1 MNKIVFGIT
10 TYNSLDFL
18 YENLEVLFNEISK
31 LHKYN
36 KKIIVSSNGNQ
47 NFKNIPVI
55 IDQLKEMFDTIEIE
69 LLNTTVKGKNNALNA
84 ILQCCDQ
91 DDICYF
97 IDDDIDISYSTIQSN
112 IECLIRYRVLYNI
125 PVIVGPNFKMKQ
137 NNYNLFQR
145 IISIPYLENA
155 ANSPFVMG
163 GALTFYKKD
172 FESYPTDE
180 NVADDGYI
188 GNYFL
193 KYLYDHNITQYS
205 TNIIKDDYAYFKPCK
220 TYHEWKQQQIR
231 ILIGVDNSY
240 KYFGY
245 QYEDYFKSK
254 CKWEFSFS
262 KELQKPIKMNL
273 NVLIYRLLQ
282 KRVLKMLKKIKTNQ
296 VVWENISSTKK
307 NFEYP

>member
-137 NNYNLFQR
+137 KL
-145 IISIPYLENA
+145 
-155 ANSPFVMG
+155 
-163 GALTFYKKD
+163 
-172 FESYPTDE
+172 
-180 NVADDGYI
+180 
-188 GNYFL
+188 
-193 KYLYDHNITQYS
+193 
-205 TNIIKDDYAYFKPCK
+205 
-220 TYHEWKQQQIR
+220 
-231 ILIGVDNSY
+231 DN
-240 KYFGY
+240 
-245 QYEDYFKSK
+245 
-254 CKWEFSFS
+254 
-262 KELQKPIKMNL
+262 
-273 NVLIYRLLQ
+273 R
-282 KRVLKMLKKIKTNQ
+282 NQ
-296 VVWENISSTKK
+296 VKIQK
-307 NFEYP
+307 NNQ